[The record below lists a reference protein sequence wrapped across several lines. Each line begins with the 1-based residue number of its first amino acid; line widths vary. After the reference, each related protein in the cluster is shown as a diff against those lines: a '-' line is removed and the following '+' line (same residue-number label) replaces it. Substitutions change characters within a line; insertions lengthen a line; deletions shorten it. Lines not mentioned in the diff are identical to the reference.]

1 MSSTWVSDYESA
13 VEVANDTLTLIQVT
27 NRFIPLWHLCANV
40 LYDCDFTVWVQER
53 DLKHGGVGPEASR
66 LAATARRKL
75 GTLGTLI
82 ENLRTTLELRDDE
95 NL

>member
-1 MSSTWVSDYESA
+1 MHQDDSGI
-13 VEVANDTLTLIQVT
+13 VEWFLIQ
-27 NRFIPLWHLCANV
+27 
-40 LYDCDFTVWVQER
+40 ER
-53 DLKHGGVGPEASR
+53 ELKHGGVGPEASR